1 MVTIAQLAERRIV
14 VPKVV
19 GSSPTSHPKSLDMTE
34 IEKRWEALG
43 FTKELQGEVK
53 ENIVKLFESE
63 AKRLLDEPKENNE
76 VNEATPLPIVLKVYA
91 KTMGDA
97 PKTPMK

>member
-1 MVTIAQLAERRIV
+1 MVTIVQMVECLNVAQV
-14 VPKVV
+14 VV

-34 IEKRWEALG
+34 IEKRIEKRWEALG
-43 FTKELQGEVK
+43 LTKELKG
-53 ENIVKLFESE
+53 LFESE
-63 AKRLLDEPKENNE
+63 AKCLLDEPKENNE
-76 VNEATPLPIVLKVYA
+76 VNEVTPLPIVLKVYA

>member
-1 MVTIAQLAERRIV
+1 MWLKWSSVRARLVTQN
-14 VPKVV
+14 
-19 GSSPTSHPKSLDMTE
+19 SLSMTE
-34 IEKRWEALG
+34 SEKRWEALG
-43 FTKELQGEVK
+43 ITKELQGEIK

>member
-1 MVTIAQLAERRIV
+1 MVTMPEWFRGHTVDV
-14 VPKVV
+14 VYV

-34 IEKRWEALG
+34 IEKRIEKRWEALG
-43 FTKELQGEVK
+43 LTKELKG
-53 ENIVKLFESE
+53 LFESE
-63 AKRLLDEPKENNE
+63 AKHLLDEPKENNE
-76 VNEATPLPIVLKVYA
+76 FNGVALPIVLKVYA

>member
-1 MVTIAQLAERRIV
+1 
-14 VPKVV
+14 
-19 GSSPTSHPKSLDMTE
+19 MTE
-34 IEKRWEALG
+34 SEKRWEALG
-43 FTKELQGEVK
+43 FTKELQGKVK

>member
-1 MVTIAQLAERRIV
+1 MVTMPEWFRGHTVDV
-14 VPKVV
+14 VYV

-34 IEKRWEALG
+34 SEKRWEALG
-43 FTKELQGEVK
+43 ITKELQGEIK
-53 ENIVKLFESE
+53 ENIAKLFSSE
-63 AKRLLDEPKENNE
+63 CKE
-76 VNEATPLPIVLKVYA
+76 LPIVKKVYA